1 MEGMSQEPLNH
12 MSIRDTRARKKAK
25 GIWLGIRQDEGNP
38 ESRAG
43 SGRKRRRSRK
53 NRRRSR
59 KNRRV
64 EYTVS
69 RRNKLDMARSD
80 N

>member
-1 MEGMSQEPLNH
+1 

-59 KNRRV
+59 KNRRI
-64 EYTVS
+64 EYAVS